1 MTHGQNFR
9 YILFVKKELLLYEG
23 IGHEFKNSLYAYDFI
38 PSKFVTLIGKSKP

>member
-23 IGHEFKNSLYAYDFI
+23 IGHEFKNSLKSTSLYA
-38 PSKFVTLIGKSKP
+38 